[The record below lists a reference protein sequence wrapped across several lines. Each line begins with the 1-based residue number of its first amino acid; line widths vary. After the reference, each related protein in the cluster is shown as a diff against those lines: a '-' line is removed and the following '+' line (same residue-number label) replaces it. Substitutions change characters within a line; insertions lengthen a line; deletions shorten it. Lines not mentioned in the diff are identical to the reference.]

1 MVMADSIIN
10 RFFAAKEKMP
20 KQTADFIKWL
30 KKAAPANIDNLIH
43 ELHDE
48 VFDEVDC
55 LDCAN
60 CCKTT
65 PALLI
70 HEDINRISK
79 YLRITVKDFLHNYA
93 VRDEDGD
100 IVFKQTPCVFL
111 GEDSRCSI
119 YNVRPKACR
128 EYPHTHQKNQQKILN
143 ITEKNLDICP
153 AVKRIFDALLS
164 ANF

>member
-1 MVMADSIIN
+1 MITVHEISGLKQSVAQHKKQYTRLMNQLKSMTSYDADELI
-10 RFFAAKEKMP
+10 
-20 KQTADFIKWL
+20 QTQ
-30 KKAAPANIDNLIH
+30 
-43 ELHDE
+43 HDQIFSE
-48 VFDEVDC
+48 ISC